1 MGFRAKRSMGF
12 KKFQGLFT
20 FMVLVL
26 QVAVKELVDADS
38 SRSYP
43 YVYQW
48 PAIQWACE
56 PLLEIQRGAD
66 LPPLKQT
73 TRELCIKIR
82 GGRLWKSSDGRR
94 GVVDATVPNFPTKN
108 VTVSDTIVIEKPMLS
123 ETSVSSNADAEE
135 TELSGIK
142 SVEKSVPGT
151 YIFSV
156 FQQND
161 GSESDPDGIPRRFL
175 KMQNGNREKAKKAL
189 ETTIEW
195 RQHNNIDSILARPH
209 PKFDICKEV
218 FPHFFCGRDD
228 TNHVI
233 LLQRP
238 GLISIPIAKANGLTG
253 EDLLYHYVYEM
264 EYLWQ
269 ITEMENPD
277 ATMTSVIDLT
287 GLNVSVLRRAELL
300 RTLQLFCSTMD
311 AHFPLRSHRTLL
323 INAPKWFGAVYKV
336 VSPLL
341 RESTKQKITILS
353 KGKRQDE
360 ALENLLSECPLPQGK
375 SIESIAAS
383 EMELQMRDFVSV
395 LSPGFVGVAC
405 VFAFSN
411 VRQARMQNDSMTYN
425 GCFSG
430 EHSLTVHSSI
440 RRCW

>member
-12 KKFQGLFT
+12 KKFQGMFT

-43 YVYQW
+43 YEYQW
-48 PAIQWACE
+48 PAIQWSCE
-56 PLLEIQRGAD
+56 PLLLDGQLITD

-73 TRELCIKIR
+73 TRDLCLKIR
-82 GGRLWKSSDGRR
+82 GGRLWKGNDARR
-94 GVVDATVPNFPTKN
+94 AVMVDIDVEQEQN
-108 VTVSDTIVIEKPMLS
+108 VTESKTIVIEKTSFSDKSASPIVHS
-123 ETSVSSNADAEE
+123 EESESSGANP
-135 TELSGIK
+135 
-142 SVEKSVPGT
+142 VEQSVPGG

-156 FQQND
+156 YHPND

-175 KMQNGNREKAKKAL
+175 AMQKGDREKAKKAL
-189 ETTIEW
+189 EATSEW
-195 RQHNNIDSILARPH
+195 RQKDGIDSILARPH
-209 PKFDICKEV
+209 PKFDICKTV

-238 GLISIPIAKANGLTG
+238 GLINLPIGKANGLTG

-269 ITEMENPD
+269 VTERDNPD
-277 ATMTSVIDLT
+277 ATMTSIIDLT
-287 GLNVSVLRRAELL
+287 GLNISVLRRAELL

-323 INAPKWFGAVYKV
+323 INAPKWFGAIYKM
-336 VSPLL
+336 VSPIL

-353 KGKRQDE
+353 KGPVQDE
-360 ALENLLSECPLPQGK
+360 ALESLMSECPIPAGK
-375 SIESIAAS
+375 SIEAVSAS
-383 EMELQMRDFVSV
+383 EMEVQMRDFVSI
-395 LSPGFVGVAC
+395 LQ
-405 VFAFSN
+405 SN
-411 VRQARMQNDSMTYN
+411 FLA
-425 GCFSG
+425 
-430 EHSLTVHSSI
+430 SI
-440 RRCW
+440 CIV